1 MNEDETDPAYYDGI
15 WPYKQKEVIDFDDLG
30 EHRIFAISG
39 NTGAG
44 KTTIFDAI
52 CYVLYGEASG
62 EERSDTSMLRSQ
74 FADDNVYTS
83 VELTFQLKGKRYEI
97 KRQLGHKKQG
107 NKTITG
113 HAVELYEVID
123 EEKVPAVD
131 RFHVTDVNKK
141 VEDLIGLSKHQF
153 SQIVMLP
160 QGEFRKLLTSETE
173 NKEEI
178 LRRIFKTD
186 RYKLMRELLDQKR
199 KQWKDVLQEKQKER
213 ELYFRNVFKL
223 PIRDGAILETLVE
236 QEHVNTHQV
245 VEALEQETAVYKAEV
260 EQLQVEQDVQ
270 TKQLKDAETRFH
282 AAKSVNEKFIDLQQ
296 KNEKYNT
303 LQENRTV
310 IEMKETSFKRAE
322 QAKRLLPF
330 EQWHEEAMQNE
341 QKAESLL
348 KQIIAKKENIMNNFE
363 LAQEKYE
370 VVKNKESERE
380 NVKKLVQRLEEL
392 QPIIASLAEKQL
404 NLQNAEIQI
413 GKLKE
418 SMQNLD
424 RQLEEHT
431 NQKQLMTGEL
441 QQLEQALEQYVDKV
455 EELTNMREDAKV
467 LKQAYD
473 VWQEKQK
480 FEKEK
485 EAAYSKMQLAVNA
498 YENMERR
505 WLSEQAGILAL
516 HLHDGE
522 SCPVCGSTT
531 HPKKAT
537 EQSGAIDENELN
549 GLRDKKN
556 IAEKLHVQLEEKWN
570 FYHHQYE
577 QVIEEVKKRGYQSE
591 ELVETYSALV
601 QKGKQLA
608 TEVNTLK
615 ASEETR
621 KQIAVKIKSV
631 EEKVDALQKQKREVE
646 TEQHRIEM
654 DCMQLR
660 TSYEHD
666 KKNIPEN
673 LQTVQAW
680 KVQFDQA
687 MHELKLMED
696 EWKKVQ
702 EAYQHWQNE
711 NIRIQAEQEG
721 ATNQFESAKL
731 KKEETFTR
739 FMKELEQSGFTDQ
752 STYKE
757 AKLSDAE
764 MELIQK
770 EIQSY
775 YSFLEVL
782 AKQIEELHVELKD
795 KEYMDITALGEHIK
809 ELEINLDIIKEKRQR
824 AQNAV
829 TYISDLH
836 ENIRR
841 IDEQIHEEEKAFQ
854 ELVDLYEVMKGDNES
869 RISFERYILIE
880 YLEQIV
886 QIANERLRKLSN
898 GQFYLKR
905 SERVEKRNRQ
915 SGLGLDVY
923 DAYTG
928 QTRDVKT
935 LSGGEKF
942 NASLCLALGM
952 ADVIQ
957 AYEGGISIE
966 TMFIDEGFGSLD
978 EESLTKAVDTLIDL
992 QKSGRFIGVISHVQ
1006 ELKNAMP
1013 AVLEVTKQKD
1023 GCSQTRFVVK

>member
-1 MNEDETDPAYYDGI
+1 MRPIQLIMTAFG
-15 WPYKQKEVIDFDDLG
+15 PYKQKEVIDFDDLG

-223 PIRDGAILETLVE
+223 PIRDGALLETLVE

-270 TKQLKDAETRFH
+270 TKQLKDAEIRFH
-282 AAKSVNEKFIDLQQ
+282 VAKSVNEKFIDLQQ
-296 KNEKYNT
+296 KNEKYNI
-303 LQENRTV
+303 LQENRSV
-310 IEMKETSFKRAE
+310 IEMKEISFKRAE

-330 EQWHEEAMQNE
+330 EQWHEEAMENV

-363 LAQEKYE
+363 LAQEKYK
-370 VVKNKESERE
+370 VVKNKEPERE
-380 NVKKLVQRLEEL
+380 DAKKLVQRLEEL

-404 NLQNAEIQI
+404 NLQKAEIQV

-418 SMQNLD
+418 GMHNLE
-424 RQLEEHT
+424 RQLDAHT
-431 NQKQLMTGEL
+431 NQKQLMSDEL
-441 QQLEQALEQYVDKV
+441 QQLERALEQYVDKV

-480 FEKEK
+480 FEQEK
-485 EAAYSKMQLAVNA
+485 ETAFTKMQEAVRA

-505 WLSEQAGILAL
+505 WLDEQAGILAL

-522 SCPVCGSTT
+522 SCPVCGSTN

-537 EQSGAIDENELN
+537 EQSDAIDEKELN
-549 GLRDKKN
+549 DLRDKKN
-556 IAEKLHVQLEEKWN
+556 IAEKLHVQVEEKWN
-570 FYHHQYE
+570 FYRLQYE
-577 QVIEEVKKRGYQSE
+577 QVIEEVLKRGYNSE
-591 ELVETYSALV
+591 ELAETYSALV

-621 KQIAVKIKSV
+621 KQTAVKIKSI
-631 EEKVDALQKQKREVE
+631 EEKVDALQKQKRELE

-660 TSYEHD
+660 MSYEHD

-711 NIRIQAEQEG
+711 HIRIQAEQES
-721 ATNQFESAKL
+721 ASTQFESAKS
-731 KKEETFTR
+731 KKEKTFTR
-739 FMKELEQSGFTDQ
+739 FMKELEQSGFTDH

-764 MELIQK
+764 MEMIQK

-775 YSFLEVL
+775 YSSLEVL
-782 AKQIEELHVELKD
+782 AKQIEELQGELKD

-809 ELEINLDIIKEKRQR
+809 DLEINLDIIKEKRQR

-829 TYISDLH
+829 AYISDLH
-836 ENIRR
+836 ENIRL

-978 EESLTKAVDTLIDL
+978 EESLTKAVDALIDL

>member
-1 MNEDETDPAYYDGI
+1 MRPIQLIMTAFG
-15 WPYKQKEVIDFDDLG
+15 PYKQKEVIDFDDLG

-223 PIRDGAILETLVE
+223 PIRDGALLETLVE

-245 VEALEQETAVYKAEV
+245 VEALEQETAVYKVEV

-270 TKQLKDAETRFH
+270 TKQLKDAETLFH

-348 KQIIAKKENIMNNFE
+348 KQIIAKKENIMTNFE

-441 QQLEQALEQYVDKV
+441 QQLERALEQYVDKV

-702 EAYQHWQNE
+702 EAYQHLQNE

-775 YSFLEVL
+775 YSSLEVL

-978 EESLTKAVDTLIDL
+978 EESLTKAVDALIDL

>member
-1 MNEDETDPAYYDGI
+1 MRPIQLIMTAFG
-15 WPYKQKEVIDFDDLG
+15 PYKQKEVIDFDDLG

-123 EEKVPAVD
+123 EEKIPAVD

-223 PIRDGAILETLVE
+223 PIRDGALLETLVE

-303 LQENRTV
+303 LQENRSV
-310 IEMKETSFKRAE
+310 IEMKEISFKRAE

-330 EQWHEEAMQNE
+330 EQWHEEAMENE

-370 VVKNKESERE
+370 AIKNKEPERE
-380 NVKKLVQRLEEL
+380 NAKKLVQRLEEL
-392 QPIIASLAEKQL
+392 QLIIASLAEKQL
-404 NLQNAEIQI
+404 NLQNAEIQL

-431 NQKQLMTGEL
+431 NQKQLMSGEL
-441 QQLEQALEQYVDKV
+441 QQLERALERYVDKV

-480 FEKEK
+480 FEQEK
-485 EAAYSKMQLAVNA
+485 ETAFTKMQETVRA

-522 SCPVCGSTT
+522 SCPVCGSTN
-531 HPKKAT
+531 HPKKAS
-537 EQSGAIDENELN
+537 EQSDAINEKELN
-549 GLRDKKN
+549 DLRDKKN
-556 IAEKLHVQLEEKWN
+556 IAEKLHVQVEEKWN
-570 FYHHQYE
+570 FYHFQYE

-591 ELVETYSALV
+591 ELVETYGALV

-621 KQIAVKIKSV
+621 KQTAVKIKSI
-631 EEKVDALQKQKREVE
+631 EEKVDALQKQKHEVE

-721 ATNQFESAKL
+721 ASNQFESAKL

-739 FMKELEQSGFTDQ
+739 FMKELEQSGFTNQ
-752 STYKE
+752 ITYKE

-764 MELIQK
+764 MDMLQK

-775 YSFLEVL
+775 YSSLEVL
-782 AKQIEELHVELKD
+782 AKQIEELHAELKD

-978 EESLTKAVDTLIDL
+978 EESLTKAVDALIDL

>member
-1 MNEDETDPAYYDGI
+1 MRPIQLIMTAFG
-15 WPYKQKEVIDFDDLG
+15 PYKQKEVIDFNDLG
-30 EHRIFAISG
+30 DHRIFAISG

-74 FADDNVYTS
+74 FADDNMYTS

-123 EEKVPAVD
+123 EEKVPSVD

-223 PIRDGAILETLVE
+223 PIRDGSLLETLVE

-245 VEALEQETAVYKAEV
+245 VEALEQETAAYKAEV
-260 EQLQVEQDVQ
+260 KQLQLEQDVQ

-296 KNEKYNT
+296 KNEKHNT
-303 LQENRTV
+303 LQENRPV

-330 EQWHEEAMQNE
+330 EQWYEEAMQNE
-341 QKAESLL
+341 QKIESLL
-348 KQIIAKKENIMNNFE
+348 KQIIAKKENITSSFE
-363 LAQEKYE
+363 LAQVKYE
-370 VVKNKESERE
+370 AVKNKEPERE
-380 NVKKLVQRLEEL
+380 NAKKLVQRLEEL

-404 NLQNAEIQI
+404 NLQNAEVQVV
-413 GKLKE
+413 KLKE
-418 SMQNLD
+418 SMQNLEQ
-424 RQLEEHT
+424 QLEVHT
-431 NQKQLMTGEL
+431 NQKQLMSGEL
-441 QQLEQALEQYVDKV
+441 QRLERALEQYVAKV

-480 FEKEK
+480 FEQEK
-485 EAAYSKMQLAVNA
+485 EAAYNKMQLAVNA

-522 SCPVCGSTT
+522 SCPVCGSTN

-537 EQSGAIDENELN
+537 EQSDAIDEQELN
-549 GLRDKKN
+549 DLRDKKN
-556 IAEKLHVQLEEKWN
+556 SAEKLHIQLEEKWN
-570 FYHHQYE
+570 FYHLQYE
-577 QVIEEVKKRGYQSE
+577 QVIEEVKKRGYRSE
-591 ELVETYSALV
+591 ELAETYSALV

-615 ASEETR
+615 ESEETR
-621 KQIAVKIKSV
+621 KQTAVNIKNV
-631 EEKVDALQKQKREVE
+631 EEKVDVLQKQKREVE
-646 TEQHRIEM
+646 AEQHRTEIE
-654 DCMQLR
+654 CMQFR

-666 KKNIPEN
+666 KKNIPES

-711 NIRIQAEQEG
+711 NIRIQAEQKG
-721 ATNQFESAKL
+721 ASNQFESAKL

-752 STYKE
+752 TTYKE
-757 AKLSDAE
+757 AKLSDIE
-764 MELIQK
+764 METLQK

-775 YSFLEVL
+775 YSSLEVL
-782 AKQIEELHVELKD
+782 AKQIEELHAELKD

-809 ELEINLDIIKEKRQR
+809 DLEINLDIIKEKRQR

-829 TYISDLH
+829 AYIYDLH

-841 IDEQIHEEEKAFQ
+841 IDEQIHEEEKAFR

-978 EESLTKAVDTLIDL
+978 EESLTKAVDALIDL

>member
-1 MNEDETDPAYYDGI
+1 MRPIQLVMTAFG
-15 WPYKQKEVIDFDDLG
+15 PYKQKEVIDFNDLG

-223 PIRDGAILETLVE
+223 PIRDGALLETLVE
-236 QEHVNTHQV
+236 QDHVNTHQV
-245 VEALEQETAVYKAEV
+245 VEALEQETAAYKAEV

-330 EQWHEEAMQNE
+330 EQWYEEAMQNE
-341 QKAESLL
+341 QKVESLL
-348 KQIIAKKENIMNNFE
+348 KQIIAKKENITKSFE
-363 LAQEKYE
+363 LTQEKYE
-370 VVKNKESERE
+370 EVKNKEPERE
-380 NVKKLVQRLEEL
+380 NAKKLVQRLEEL
-392 QPIIASLAEKQL
+392 QLIIASLAEKQL
-404 NLQNAEIQI
+404 NLQKAEIQI
-413 GKLKE
+413 EKLKE

-431 NQKQLMTGEL
+431 NQKQLMSGEL
-441 QQLEQALEQYVDKV
+441 QQLERALEQYVDKV

-485 EAAYSKMQLAVNA
+485 ETAFTKMQEAVHA

-522 SCPVCGSTT
+522 SCPVCGSTN

-537 EQSGAIDENELN
+537 EQSDAIDEKELN
-549 GLRDKKN
+549 DLRDKKN
-556 IAEKLHVQLEEKWN
+556 IAEKLHVQVEEKWN

-687 MHELKLMED
+687 MHELRLMED

-721 ATNQFESAKL
+721 ASTQFESAKS

-764 MELIQK
+764 MEMIQK

-775 YSFLEVL
+775 YSSLEVL
-782 AKQIEELHVELKD
+782 AKQIEELQGELKD

-809 ELEINLDIIKEKRQR
+809 DLEINLDIIKEKRQR
-824 AQNAV
+824 AQSAV
-829 TYISDLH
+829 AYISDLH

-978 EESLTKAVDTLIDL
+978 EESLTKAVDALIDL

>member
-1 MNEDETDPAYYDGI
+1 MRPIQLIMTAFG
-15 WPYKQKEVIDFDDLG
+15 PYKQKEVIDFNDLG
-30 EHRIFAISG
+30 DHRIFAISG

-74 FADDNVYTS
+74 FADDNMYTS

-123 EEKVPAVD
+123 EENVPAVD

-223 PIRDGAILETLVE
+223 PIRDGALLETLVE

-245 VEALEQETAVYKAEV
+245 LEALEQETAAYKVEV

-282 AAKSVNEKFIDLQQ
+282 AAKSINEKFIDLQQ

-310 IEMKETSFKRAE
+310 IEMKEKSFKRAE
-322 QAKRLLPF
+322 EAKRLLPF
-330 EQWHEEAMQNE
+330 EQWYEEAMQNE

-348 KQIIAKKENIMNNFE
+348 KQIIAKKENVTKSFE

-370 VVKNKESERE
+370 VVKNKEPERE
-380 NVKKLVQRLEEL
+380 NAKKLVQRLEEL

-404 NLQNAEIQI
+404 NLQNAEIQV

-418 SMQNLD
+418 GMHNLE
-424 RQLEEHT
+424 RQLDEHT
-431 NQKQLMTGEL
+431 NQKQLMSGEL
-441 QQLEQALEQYVDKV
+441 QQLERVLEQYVDKV

-480 FEKEK
+480 FEQEK
-485 EAAYSKMQLAVNA
+485 EAVYNKMQLAVNA

-522 SCPVCGSTT
+522 SCPVCGSTN

-537 EQSGAIDENELN
+537 EQSDAIDEKELN
-549 GLRDKKN
+549 DLRDKKN
-556 IAEKLHVQLEEKWN
+556 VAEKLHVQLEEKWN
-570 FYHHQYE
+570 FYHLQYE
-577 QVIEEVKKRGYQSE
+577 QVIEEVKKRGYRSE
-591 ELVETYSALV
+591 ELAETYSALV
-601 QKGKQLA
+601 QKGKQLV

-621 KQIAVKIKSV
+621 KQTAVNIKNL
-631 EEKVDALQKQKREVE
+631 EEKIDALQKQKREVE

-654 DCMQLR
+654 ECMQLR

-687 MHELKLMED
+687 MHDLKLMED

-711 NIRIQAEQEG
+711 NIRIQAEQES
-721 ATNQFESAKL
+721 ASNQFESAKL

-757 AKLSDAE
+757 AKLSDIA
-764 MELIQK
+764 METLQK

-775 YSFLEVL
+775 YSSLEVL
-782 AKQIEELHVELKD
+782 AKQIEELRAELKD

-809 ELEINLDIIKEKRQR
+809 DLEINLDIIKEKRQR
-824 AQNAV
+824 AQNGV

-957 AYEGGISIE
+957 SYEGGISIE

-978 EESLTKAVDTLIDL
+978 EESLTKAVDALIDL

>member
-1 MNEDETDPAYYDGI
+1 MRPIQLIMTAFG
-15 WPYKQKEVIDFDDLG
+15 PYKQKEVIDFDDLG

-123 EEKVPAVD
+123 EEKIPAVD

-223 PIRDGAILETLVE
+223 PIRDGALLETLVE
-236 QEHVNTHQV
+236 QDHVNTHQV
-245 VEALEQETAVYKAEV
+245 VEALEQETAAYKAEV
-260 EQLQVEQDVQ
+260 EQLQVEQDIQ

-282 AAKSVNEKFIDLQQ
+282 VAKSVNEKFIDLQQ

-330 EQWHEEAMQNE
+330 EQWYEEAMQNE
-341 QKAESLL
+341 QRVESLL
-348 KQIIAKKENIMNNFE
+348 KQIIAKKENITNNFK

-370 VVKNKESERE
+370 AVKNKEPERE
-380 NVKKLVQRLEEL
+380 NAKKLVQRLEEL

-404 NLQNAEIQI
+404 NLQNAEVQV
-413 GKLKE
+413 GKLKV
-418 SMQNLD
+418 SMQNLEQ
-424 RQLEEHT
+424 QLEVHT
-431 NQKQLMTGEL
+431 NHKQLMSDEL
-441 QQLEQALEQYVDKV
+441 QQLERALEQYVAKV

-485 EAAYSKMQLAVNA
+485 EAAYNNMQSAVNA

-522 SCPVCGSTT
+522 SCPVCGSTN

-537 EQSGAIDENELN
+537 EQSDAIDEKELN
-549 GLRDKKN
+549 DLRDKKN
-556 IAEKLHVQLEEKWN
+556 IAEKLFVQLEEKWN
-570 FYHHQYE
+570 FYHLQYE
-577 QVIEEVKKRGYQSE
+577 QVIEEVKKRGYRSE
-591 ELVETYSALV
+591 ELAETYSALV

-621 KQIAVKIKSV
+621 KQTAAKIKSI
-631 EEKVDALQKQKREVE
+631 EEKVDALQKQKHEVE

-721 ATNQFESAKL
+721 ASNQFESAKS

-752 STYKE
+752 ITYKE

-764 MELIQK
+764 MDMLQK

-775 YSFLEVL
+775 YSSLEVL
-782 AKQIEELHVELKD
+782 AKQIEELHAELKD

-824 AQNAV
+824 SQNAV

-978 EESLTKAVDTLIDL
+978 EESLTKAVDALIDL

>member
-1 MNEDETDPAYYDGI
+1 MRPIQLIMTAFG
-15 WPYKQKEVIDFDDLG
+15 PYKQKEVIDFNDLG
-30 EHRIFAISG
+30 DHRIFAISG

-74 FADDNVYTS
+74 FADDDMYTS

-113 HAVELYEVID
+113 HAVELYEVIG

-223 PIRDGAILETLVE
+223 PIRDGSLLETLVE

-245 VEALEQETAVYKAEV
+245 VEALEQETDVYKAEV
-260 EQLQVEQDVQ
+260 EQLQVEQEVQ

-282 AAKSVNEKFIDLQQ
+282 AAKSVNEKFIDLEQ

-330 EQWHEEAMQNE
+330 EQWYEEAIQNE
-341 QKAESLL
+341 QKAETLL
-348 KQIIAKKENIMNNFE
+348 KQIIAKKENITNSFE
-363 LAQEKYE
+363 LAQKKYE
-370 VVKNKESERE
+370 AIKNKEPERE
-380 NVKKLVQRLEEL
+380 DAKKLVQRLEEL

-404 NLQNAEIQI
+404 HLQNAEIQI

-418 SMQNLD
+418 GMHNLE
-424 RQLEEHT
+424 RQLDEHT
-431 NQKQLMTGEL
+431 NQKQLMSGEL
-441 QQLEQALEQYVDKV
+441 QQLERALEQYVDKV

-480 FEKEK
+480 FEQEK
-485 EAAYSKMQLAVNA
+485 EAAYNKRQVAVNA

-516 HLHDGE
+516 HLHNGE
-522 SCPVCGSTT
+522 SCPVCGSTN

-537 EQSGAIDENELN
+537 EQSDAIDEKELN
-549 GLRDKKN
+549 DLRDKKN
-556 IAEKLHVQLEEKWN
+556 TAEKLHVQLEEKWN
-570 FYHHQYE
+570 FYHLQYE
-577 QVIEEVKKRGYQSE
+577 QVIEEIKKRGYRSE
-591 ELVETYSALV
+591 ELAETYSALV
-601 QKGKQLA
+601 QKGKQLV

-621 KQIAVKIKSV
+621 KQTAVNIKSV
-631 EEKVDALQKQKREVE
+631 EEKVDVLQKQKREVE

-654 DCMQLR
+654 ECMQLR

-687 MHELKLMED
+687 MHELRLMED

-711 NIRIQAEQEG
+711 NIRIQAEQES
-721 ATNQFESAKL
+721 ASNQFESAKL

-757 AKLSDAE
+757 AKLNDIE
-764 MELIQK
+764 MELLQK

-775 YSFLEVL
+775 YSSLEVL
-782 AKQIEELHVELKD
+782 AKQIEELHAELKD
-795 KEYMDITALGEHIK
+795 KEYMDITALGEHIT
-809 ELEINLDIIKEKRQR
+809 ELQINLDIIKEKRQR

-957 AYEGGISIE
+957 SYEGGISIE

-978 EESLTKAVDTLIDL
+978 EESLTKAVDALIDL

>member
-1 MNEDETDPAYYDGI
+1 MRPIQLIMTAFG
-15 WPYKQKEVIDFDDLG
+15 PYKQKEVIDFNDLG
-30 EHRIFAISG
+30 DHRIFAISG

-74 FADDNVYTS
+74 FADDNMYTS
-83 VELTFQLKGKRYEI
+83 VELTFQLKGKRFEI

-113 HAVELYEVID
+113 HAVELYEVIG

-223 PIRDGAILETLVE
+223 PIRDGSLLETLVE

-245 VEALEQETAVYKAEV
+245 VEALEQETDVYKAEV
-260 EQLQVEQDVQ
+260 EQLQVEQEVQ

-322 QAKRLLPF
+322 EAKRLLPF
-330 EQWHEEAMQNE
+330 EQWYEEAIQNE
-341 QKAESLL
+341 QKAENLL
-348 KQIIAKKENIMNNFE
+348 KQIIAKKENITNSFE

-370 VVKNKESERE
+370 AIKKKEPERE
-380 NVKKLVQRLEEL
+380 DAKKLVQRLEEL

-404 NLQNAEIQI
+404 NLQNAEIQV

-418 SMQNLD
+418 GMHNLE
-424 RQLEEHT
+424 RQLDEHT
-431 NQKQLMTGEL
+431 NQKQLMSGEL
-441 QQLEQALEQYVDKV
+441 QQLERALEQYVDKV

-480 FEKEK
+480 FEQEK
-485 EAAYSKMQLAVNA
+485 EAAYNKMQMAVNA

-522 SCPVCGSTT
+522 SCPVCGSTD

-537 EQSGAIDENELN
+537 EQSNAIDEKELN
-549 GLRDKKN
+549 DLRDKKN
-556 IAEKLHVQLEEKWN
+556 VAEKLHVQLEEKWN
-570 FYHHQYE
+570 FYHLQYE
-577 QVIEEVKKRGYQSE
+577 QVIEEVKKRGYGSE
-591 ELVETYSALV
+591 ELAETYSALV
-601 QKGKQLA
+601 QKGKQLV

-621 KQIAVKIKSV
+621 KQTAVNIKSV
-631 EEKVDALQKQKREVE
+631 EEKVDALQKQQREVE

-654 DCMQLR
+654 ECMQLR

-673 LQTVQAW
+673 LQTVRAW

-687 MHELKLMED
+687 MHQLKLMED

-711 NIRIQAEQEG
+711 NIRIQAEQES
-721 ATNQFESAKL
+721 ASNQFESTKL
-731 KKEETFTR
+731 KKEETFVR

-757 AKLSDAE
+757 AKLNDAE
-764 MELIQK
+764 MDMLQK

-775 YSFLEVL
+775 YSSLEVL
-782 AKQIEELHVELKD
+782 AKQIEELRAELKD

-809 ELEINLDIIKEKRQR
+809 DLEINLDIIKEKRQR

-978 EESLTKAVDTLIDL
+978 EESLTKAVDALIDL

>member
-1 MNEDETDPAYYDGI
+1 MRPIQLIMTAFG
-15 WPYKQKEVIDFDDLG
+15 PYKQKEVIDFNDLG
-30 EHRIFAISG
+30 DHRIFAISG

-74 FADDNVYTS
+74 FADDNMYTS

-123 EEKVPAVD
+123 EENVPAVD

-223 PIRDGAILETLVE
+223 PIRDGALLETLVE

-245 VEALEQETAVYKAEV
+245 VEALEQETDVYKAEV

-282 AAKSVNEKFIDLQQ
+282 AAKSINEKFIDLQQ

-310 IEMKETSFKRAE
+310 IEMKEKSFKRAE
-322 QAKRLLPF
+322 EAKRLLPF
-330 EQWHEEAMQNE
+330 EQWYEEAMQNE

-348 KQIIAKKENIMNNFE
+348 KQIIAKKENVTKSFE

-370 VVKNKESERE
+370 AVKNKEPERE
-380 NVKKLVQRLEEL
+380 NAKKLVQRLEEL

-424 RQLEEHT
+424 RQLDEHT
-431 NQKQLMTGEL
+431 NQKQLMSDEL
-441 QQLEQALEQYVDKV
+441 QQLERALEQYVAKV

-485 EAAYSKMQLAVNA
+485 EAAYNKMRLAVNA

-522 SCPVCGSTT
+522 SCPVCGSTN

-537 EQSGAIDENELN
+537 EQSNAIDEKELN
-549 GLRDKKN
+549 DLRDKKN
-556 IAEKLHVQLEEKWN
+556 LAEKLHVQLEEKWN
-570 FYHHQYE
+570 FYHLQYE
-577 QVIEEVKKRGYQSE
+577 QIIVEVKKRGYRSE
-591 ELVETYSALV
+591 KLDETYSALV
-601 QKGKQLA
+601 HKGKQLA

-621 KQIAVKIKSV
+621 KQTAVNIKSV

-646 TEQHRIEM
+646 TEQHRTEM
-654 DCMQLR
+654 ECMQLR
-660 TSYEHD
+660 TSYDHD

-711 NIRIQAEQEG
+711 NIRIQAEQES
-721 ATNQFESAKL
+721 ASNQFESAKL
-731 KKEETFTR
+731 KKEETFAR
-739 FMKELEQSGFTDQ
+739 FMKELEQSGFTNQ
-752 STYKE
+752 ITYKE

-764 MELIQK
+764 MDMLQK

-775 YSFLEVL
+775 YSSLEVL
-782 AKQIEELHVELKD
+782 AKQIEELRAELKD

-809 ELEINLDIIKEKRQR
+809 DLEINLDIIKEKRQR

-978 EESLTKAVDTLIDL
+978 EESLTKAVDALIDL

>member
-1 MNEDETDPAYYDGI
+1 MRPIQLIMTAFG
-15 WPYKQKEVIDFDDLG
+15 PYKQKEVIDFNDLG

-123 EEKVPAVD
+123 EEQVPAVD

-223 PIRDGAILETLVE
+223 PIRDGALLETLVE

-245 VEALEQETAVYKAEV
+245 VEALEQETASYKAEV

-270 TKQLKDAETRFH
+270 TKKLKDAETRFH

-348 KQIIAKKENIMNNFE
+348 KQIIAKRENITKSFE

-370 VVKNKESERE
+370 VVKNKEPERE
-380 NVKKLVQRLEEL
+380 DAKKLVQRLEEL

-404 NLQNAEIQI
+404 HLQNAEIRL

-424 RQLEEHT
+424 RQLEQHT
-431 NQKQLMTGEL
+431 NQKQLMSSEL
-441 QQLEQALEQYVDKV
+441 QQLERALEQYVAKV

-480 FEKEK
+480 FEQEK
-485 EAAYSKMQLAVNA
+485 ETAFTKMQEAVRA

-522 SCPVCGSTT
+522 SCPVCGSTE

-537 EQSGAIDENELN
+537 EQSDVIDEKELN

-556 IAEKLHVQLEEKWN
+556 VAEKLHVQLEEKWN
-570 FYHHQYE
+570 FYHLQYE
-577 QVIEEVKKRGYQSE
+577 QVIEEVKQRGYRSE
-591 ELVETYSALV
+591 ELAETYSALV
-601 QKGKQLA
+601 QKGKQLV

-621 KQIAVKIKSV
+621 KQTAVNIKSI

-646 TEQHRIEM
+646 TEQHRTEM
-654 DCMQLR
+654 ECLQLR

-666 KKNIPEN
+666 KKNIPDS
-673 LQTVQAW
+673 LQTIQAW

-687 MHELKLMED
+687 MQQLMLLED

-721 ATNQFESAKL
+721 ASNQFESAKL

-752 STYKE
+752 ITYKE
-757 AKLSDAE
+757 AKVNDAE
-764 MELIQK
+764 MEMLQK

-775 YSFLEVL
+775 YSSLEVL
-782 AKQIEELHVELKD
+782 AKQIEELHAELKD

-809 ELEINLDIIKEKRQR
+809 DLEINLDIIKEKRQR

-978 EESLTKAVDTLIDL
+978 EESLTKAVDALIDL

>member
-1 MNEDETDPAYYDGI
+1 MRPLQLIMTAFG
-15 WPYKQKEVIDFDDLG
+15 PYKQREVIDFSDLG
-30 EHRIFAISG
+30 DHRIFAISG

-83 VELTFQLKGKRYEI
+83 VELTFQLKGKQYEI

-113 HAVELYEVID
+113 HAVELFEVID
-123 EEKVPAVD
+123 DEKAPCVD

-141 VEDLIGLSKHQF
+141 VEELIGLSKHQF

-199 KQWKDVLQEKQKER
+199 KQWKDILQEKQKER

-223 PIRDGAILETLVE
+223 PVRDGSVLETLVQ

-245 VEALEQETAVYKAEV
+245 VEALEQETSCYEAEV
-260 EQLQVEQDVQ
+260 EQLQMQQVAQ
-270 TKQLKDAETRFH
+270 TQQLKVVEDRFH
-282 AAKSVNEKFIDLQQ
+282 AAKSVNEKLKDLQMKQ
-296 KNEKYNT
+296 EQQTN
-303 LQENRTV
+303 LQENRAQ
-310 IEMKETSFKRAE
+310 IEIEEQRFKRAE

-330 EQWHEEAMQNE
+330 EQWYEEAMQTE
-341 QKAESLL
+341 QNTERLL
-348 KQIIAKKENIMNNFE
+348 KQISVKKEQTVKAFE
-363 LAQEKYE
+363 LAHAKYE
-370 VVKNKESERE
+370 ELKGKESARE
-380 NVKKLVQRLEEL
+380 EGKKNVQRLEEL
-392 QPIIASLAEKQL
+392 QPIIASLAEKKSK
-404 NLQNAEIQI
+404 LQKAELQSE
-413 GKLKE
+413 KLKAGLYKFE
-418 SMQNLD
+418 K
-424 RQLEEHT
+424 QLEEQ
-431 NQKQLMTGEL
+431 NSQKQQIAGEL
-441 QQLEQALEQYVDKV
+441 QQLEVALEQYVEKV

-480 FEKEK
+480 YEQEKDT
-485 EAAYSKMQLAVNA
+485 AYQRLELAVKA
-498 YENMERR
+498 YEDMESR
-505 WLSEQAGILAL
+505 WLNEQAGVLAL
-516 HLHDGE
+516 HLYEGE
-522 SCPVCGSTT
+522 SCPVCGSTA

-537 EQSGAIDENELN
+537 EQGDSIDEKQLNELREN
-549 GLRDKKN
+549 RN
-556 IAEKLHVQLEEKWN
+556 AAEKLHIQLEEKWN
-570 FYHHQYE
+570 FYRLQYE
-577 QVIEEVKKRGYQSE
+577 QVIEEVAKRGYRSE
-591 ELVETYSALV
+591 ELVETYRALV
-601 QKGKQLA
+601 QQGKQLA
-608 TEVNTLK
+608 ADVNSLK
-615 ASEETR
+615 ESEEKR
-621 KQIAVKIKSV
+621 KQLAQSLKKF
-631 EEKVDALQKQKREVE
+631 EEKLEELQKQKREVE
-646 TEQHRIEM
+646 VMQHGTEME
-654 DCMQLR
+654 CMQLR
-660 TSYEHD
+660 TFYEHD
-666 KKNIPEN
+666 QQKIPED
-673 LQTVQAW
+673 LQTLEAW
-680 KVQFDQA
+680 KQQFDQA
-687 MHELKLMED
+687 ASTLRFMEE

-711 NIRIQAEQEG
+711 NIRVQAEHDGVVKQV
-721 ATNQFESAKL
+721 NSAKE
-731 KKEETFTR
+731 KREETFVR
-739 FMKELEQSGFTDQ
+739 FTKELEKGEFIDQ
-752 STYKE
+752 QGYKA
-757 AKLSDAE
+757 AKLTDVE
-764 MELIQK
+764 MKHLQDRIQK
-770 EIQSY
+770 Y
-775 YSFLEVL
+775 YSSLEVL
-782 AKQIEELHVELKD
+782 AKQIEELANELEG
-795 KEYMDITALGEHIK
+795 KEWVDITVLEEQMK
-809 ELEINLDIIKEKRQR
+809 ELEIQLDITKEKRQR
-824 AQNAV
+824 TQSAV
-829 TYISDLH
+829 AYISDLY
-836 ENIRR
+836 ENIKR

-957 AYEGGISIE
+957 SYEGGISIE

-978 EESLTKAVDTLIDL
+978 EESLTKAVDALIDL

>member
-1 MNEDETDPAYYDGI
+1 MRPIQLIMTAFG
-15 WPYKQKEVIDFDDLG
+15 PYKQKEVINFNDLG
-30 EHRIFAISG
+30 DHRIFAISG

-74 FADDNVYTS
+74 FADDNMYTS
-83 VELTFQLKGKRYEI
+83 VELTFQLKGKRFEI

-113 HAVELYEVID
+113 HAVELYEVIGG
-123 EEKVPAVD
+123 EKVPAVD

-223 PIRDGAILETLVE
+223 PIRDGSLLETLVE

-245 VEALEQETAVYKAEV
+245 VEALEQETDVYKAEV
-260 EQLQVEQDVQ
+260 EQLQVEQEVQ

-322 QAKRLLPF
+322 EAKRLLPF
-330 EQWHEEAMQNE
+330 EQWYEEAIQNE
-341 QKAESLL
+341 QKAENLL
-348 KQIIAKKENIMNNFE
+348 KQIIAKKENITNSFE

-370 VVKNKESERE
+370 AIKNKEPERE
-380 NVKKLVQRLEEL
+380 DAKKLVQRLEEL

-404 NLQNAEIQI
+404 NLQNAEIQV

-418 SMQNLD
+418 GMHNLE
-424 RQLEEHT
+424 RQLDEHT
-431 NQKQLMTGEL
+431 NQKQLMSDEL
-441 QQLEQALEQYVDKV
+441 QQLERALEQYVDKV

-480 FEKEK
+480 FEQEK
-485 EAAYSKMQLAVNA
+485 EAAYNKMQMAVNA
-498 YENMERR
+498 HENMERR

-522 SCPVCGSTT
+522 SCPVCGSTD

-537 EQSGAIDENELN
+537 EQSNAIDEKELN
-549 GLRDKKN
+549 DLRDKKN
-556 IAEKLHVQLEEKWN
+556 VAEKLHVQLEEKWN
-570 FYHHQYE
+570 FYHLQYK
-577 QVIEEVKKRGYQSE
+577 QVIEEVKERGYGTE
-591 ELVETYSALV
+591 ELAETYSALV
-601 QKGKQLA
+601 QKGKQLV

-621 KQIAVKIKSV
+621 KQTAVNIKSV
-631 EEKVDALQKQKREVE
+631 EEKVDALQKQQREVE

-654 DCMQLR
+654 ECMQLR

-687 MHELKLMED
+687 MHQLKLMED

-711 NIRIQAEQEG
+711 NIRIQAEQES
-721 ATNQFESAKL
+721 ASNQFESTKL
-731 KKEETFTR
+731 KKEETFVR

-757 AKLSDAE
+757 AKLNDAE
-764 MELIQK
+764 MEMLQK

-775 YSFLEVL
+775 YSSLEVL
-782 AKQIEELHVELKD
+782 AKQIEELHAELKD
-795 KEYMDITALGEHIK
+795 KEYMDITALGEHIT
-809 ELEINLDIIKEKRQR
+809 ELQINLDIIKEKRQR

-829 TYISDLH
+829 TYIFDLH

-978 EESLTKAVDTLIDL
+978 EESLTKAVDALIDL

>member
-1 MNEDETDPAYYDGI
+1 MRPIQLIMTAFG
-15 WPYKQKEVIDFDDLG
+15 PYKQKEVIDFDDLG

-213 ELYFRNVFKL
+213 ELHFRNVFKL
-223 PIRDGAILETLVE
+223 PIRDGALLETLVE

-310 IEMKETSFKRAE
+310 IEMKEASFKRAE

-341 QKAESLL
+341 QRAESLL
-348 KQIIAKKENIMNNFE
+348 KQIIAKKENITKSFE

-370 VVKNKESERE
+370 EVKNKEPERE
-380 NVKKLVQRLEEL
+380 NAKKLVQRLEEL

-404 NLQNAEIQI
+404 NLQNAEVQV
-413 GKLKE
+413 GKLKA
-418 SMQNLD
+418 SMQNLEQ
-424 RQLEEHT
+424 QLEVHT
-431 NQKQLMTGEL
+431 NHKQLMSGEL
-441 QQLEQALEQYVDKV
+441 QQLERALEQYVAKV

-485 EAAYSKMQLAVNA
+485 EAAYNNMQLAVNA

-522 SCPVCGSTT
+522 SCPVCGSTN

-537 EQSGAIDENELN
+537 EQSDAIDEKELN
-549 GLRDKKN
+549 DLRDKKN
-556 IAEKLHVQLEEKWN
+556 IAEKLHVQVEEKWN
-570 FYHHQYE
+570 FYHLQYE
-577 QVIEEVKKRGYQSE
+577 QVIEEVKKRGYRSE
-591 ELVETYSALV
+591 ELAETYSALV

-608 TEVNTLK
+608 TEVNILK

-621 KQIAVKIKSV
+621 KQTAVNLKNV
-631 EEKVDALQKQKREVE
+631 EEKVDTIQKQKREIE
-646 TEQHRIEM
+646 IEQHRTEM
-654 DCMQLR
+654 ECMQLR

-666 KKNIPEN
+666 KKNIPES

-680 KVQFDQA
+680 KIQFDQA
-687 MHELKLMED
+687 VHELKLMED

-721 ATNQFESAKL
+721 ASNQYESAKL
-731 KKEETFTR
+731 KKEETFAR
-739 FMKELEQSGFTDQ
+739 FMKELEQSGFIDQ

-764 MELIQK
+764 MDMLQK

-775 YSFLEVL
+775 YSSLEVL
-782 AKQIEELHVELKD
+782 AKQIEELRAELKD

-809 ELEINLDIIKEKRQR
+809 DLEINLDIIKEKRQR

-978 EESLTKAVDTLIDL
+978 EESLTKAVDALIDL

>member
-1 MNEDETDPAYYDGI
+1 MRPIQLIMTAFG
-15 WPYKQKEVIDFDDLG
+15 PYKQKEVIDFDDLG

-223 PIRDGAILETLVE
+223 PIRDGALLETLVE

-245 VEALEQETAVYKAEV
+245 VEALEQETTAYKAEV
-260 EQLQVEQDVQ
+260 EHLQVEQDTQ
-270 TKQLKDAETRFH
+270 TKQLKHAETRFH

-303 LQENRTV
+303 LQENRPV

-330 EQWHEEAMQNE
+330 EQWYEEALQNE
-341 QKAESLL
+341 QKVESLL
-348 KQIIAKKENIMNNFE
+348 KQIIAKKENITNSFE

-370 VVKNKESERE
+370 EVKNKEPERE
-380 NVKKLVQRLEEL
+380 NAKKLVQRLEEL
-392 QPIIASLAEKQL
+392 QSIIASLAEKQL
-404 NLQNAEIQI
+404 NLQNAEVQVV
-413 GKLKE
+413 KLKE
-418 SMQNLD
+418 SMQNLEQ
-424 RQLEEHT
+424 QLEVHT
-431 NQKQLMTGEL
+431 NQKQLMSGEL
-441 QQLEQALEQYVDKV
+441 QQLERALEQYVAKV
-455 EELTNMREDAKV
+455 EELTNMREDAKI

-485 EAAYSKMQLAVNA
+485 EAAYSKMQLVVNA

-522 SCPVCGSTT
+522 SCPVCGSTN

-537 EQSGAIDENELN
+537 EQSDAIDEKELN
-549 GLRDKKN
+549 DLRDKKN
-556 IAEKLHVQLEEKWN
+556 SAEKLHVQLEEKWN
-570 FYHHQYE
+570 FYHLQYE
-577 QVIEEVKKRGYQSE
+577 QVIEEVKKRGYRSE
-591 ELVETYSALV
+591 ELAETYSALV

-621 KQIAVKIKSV
+621 KQTTVNIKNV
-631 EEKVDALQKQKREVE
+631 EEKVDILQKQKHEVE
-646 TEQHRIEM
+646 TEQHRTEM
-654 DCMQLR
+654 ECMQLR

-666 KKNIPEN
+666 KKNIPES

-680 KVQFDQA
+680 KIQFDQA
-687 MHELKLMED
+687 MHDLKLMED

-711 NIRIQAEQEG
+711 NIRIQAEQES
-721 ATNQFESAKL
+721 ASNQFESAKL
-731 KKEETFTR
+731 KKEETFVR

-752 STYKE
+752 TTYKE
-757 AKLSDAE
+757 AKLSDIE
-764 MELIQK
+764 MDTLQK

-775 YSFLEVL
+775 YSSLEVL
-782 AKQIEELHVELKD
+782 AKQIEELHAELKD

-809 ELEINLDIIKEKRQR
+809 DLEINLDIIKEKRQR

-978 EESLTKAVDTLIDL
+978 EESLTKAVDALIDL

>member
-1 MNEDETDPAYYDGI
+1 MRPIQLIMTAFG
-15 WPYKQKEVIDFDDLG
+15 PYKQKEVIDFDDLG

-213 ELYFRNVFKL
+213 ELHFRNVFKL
-223 PIRDGAILETLVE
+223 PIRDGALLETLVE

-310 IEMKETSFKRAE
+310 IEMKEASFKRAE

-330 EQWHEEAMQNE
+330 EQWYEEAMQNE

-348 KQIIAKKENIMNNFE
+348 KQIIAKKENILSNFE
-363 LAQEKYE
+363 LVQGKYE
-370 VVKNKESERE
+370 AVKNKEPERE
-380 NVKKLVQRLEEL
+380 DAKKLVQRLEEL
-392 QPIIASLAEKQL
+392 QSIIASLAEKQL

-418 SMQNLD
+418 SMQNFD

-431 NQKQLMTGEL
+431 NQKQLMSSEL
-441 QQLEQALEQYVDKV
+441 QQLERALEQYVAKV

-485 EAAYSKMQLAVNA
+485 ETAFTKMQEAVRA

-522 SCPVCGSTT
+522 SCPVCGSTN

-537 EQSGAIDENELN
+537 EQSDAIDEKELN
-549 GLRDKKN
+549 DLRDKKN
-556 IAEKLHVQLEEKWN
+556 LAEKLHVQLDEKWN
-570 FYHHQYE
+570 FYHLQYE
-577 QVIEEVKKRGYQSE
+577 QIIVEVKKRGYRSE
-591 ELVETYSALV
+591 KLDETYSALV
-601 QKGKQLA
+601 HKGKQLA

-621 KQIAVKIKSV
+621 KQTAVKIKSV

-687 MHELKLMED
+687 MHELRLMED

-721 ATNQFESAKL
+721 AINQFESAKL

-739 FMKELEQSGFTDQ
+739 FMKELEQSGFTNQ

-775 YSFLEVL
+775 YSSLEVL
-782 AKQIEELHVELKD
+782 AKQIEELHAEVKD
-795 KEYMDITALGEHIK
+795 KEYMDITVLGEHIQ

-836 ENIRR
+836 ENIKR

-978 EESLTKAVDTLIDL
+978 EESLTKAVDALIDL

-1023 GCSQTRFVVK
+1023 GCSETRFVVK

>member
-1 MNEDETDPAYYDGI
+1 MRPIQLIMTAFG
-15 WPYKQKEVIDFDDLG
+15 PYKQKEVIDFNDLG
-30 EHRIFAISG
+30 DHRIFAISG

-74 FADDNVYTS
+74 FADDNMYTS

-123 EEKVPAVD
+123 EENVPAVD

-223 PIRDGAILETLVE
+223 PIRDGSLLEALVE

-245 VEALEQETAVYKAEV
+245 VEALEQETDVYKAQV

-310 IEMKETSFKRAE
+310 IEMKEKSFKRAE

-330 EQWHEEAMQNE
+330 EQWYEEAMQNE
-341 QKAESLL
+341 QKAESVL
-348 KQIIAKKENIMNNFE
+348 KQIIAKKENVTKSFE

-370 VVKNKESERE
+370 AVKNKEPERE
-380 NVKKLVQRLEEL
+380 DAKKLVQRLEEL

-404 NLQNAEIQI
+404 NLKNADIQV

-418 SMQNLD
+418 SMQKLD

-431 NQKQLMTGEL
+431 NQKQLMSGEL
-441 QQLEQALEQYVDKV
+441 QQLERALEQYVAKV

-480 FEKEK
+480 FENEK
-485 EAAYSKMQLAVNA
+485 EAAYNKMQMAVNA

-522 SCPVCGSTT
+522 SCPVCGSTN

-537 EQSGAIDENELN
+537 EQSDAIDEKELN
-549 GLRDKKN
+549 DLRDKKN

-570 FYHHQYE
+570 FYHLQYE
-577 QVIEEVKKRGYQSE
+577 QVIEEVKKRGYRSE
-591 ELVETYSALV
+591 ELVETYSTLV

-621 KQIAVKIKSV
+621 KQTAVNIKSV

-646 TEQHRIEM
+646 TEQHRTEM
-654 DCMQLR
+654 ECMQLR

-687 MHELKLMED
+687 MHELRLMED

-711 NIRIQAEQEG
+711 NIRIQAEQES
-721 ATNQFESAKL
+721 ASNQFESAKL
-731 KKEETFTR
+731 KKEETFAR

-752 STYKE
+752 ITYKE
-757 AKLSDAE
+757 AKLSDIE
-764 MELIQK
+764 MELLQK

-775 YSFLEVL
+775 YSSLEVL
-782 AKQIEELHVELKD
+782 AKQIEELHAELKD
-795 KEYMDITALGEHIK
+795 KEYMDITALGEHIT
-809 ELEINLDIIKEKRQR
+809 ELQINLDIIKEKRQR
-824 AQNAV
+824 AQTAV

-957 AYEGGISIE
+957 SYEGGISIE

-978 EESLTKAVDTLIDL
+978 EESLTKAVDALIDL

>member
-1 MNEDETDPAYYDGI
+1 MRPIQLIMTAFG
-15 WPYKQKEVIDFDDLG
+15 PYKQKEVIDFDDLG

-441 QQLEQALEQYVDKV
+441 QQLERALEQYVDKV

-608 TEVNTLK
+608 NEVNTLK

-775 YSFLEVL
+775 YSSLEVL

-978 EESLTKAVDTLIDL
+978 EESLTKAVDALIDL

>member
-1 MNEDETDPAYYDGI
+1 MRPIQLIMTAFG
-15 WPYKQKEVIDFDDLG
+15 PYKQKEVIDFNDLG
-30 EHRIFAISG
+30 DHRIFAISG

-74 FADDNVYTS
+74 FADDNMYTS
-83 VELTFQLKGKRYEI
+83 VELTFQLKGKRFEI

-113 HAVELYEVID
+113 HAVELYEVIG

-213 ELYFRNVFKL
+213 ELHFRNVFKL
-223 PIRDGAILETLVE
+223 PIRDGSLLETLVE

-245 VEALEQETAVYKAEV
+245 VEALEQETDVYKAEV
-260 EQLQVEQDVQ
+260 EQLQVEQEVQ

-322 QAKRLLPF
+322 EAKRLLPF
-330 EQWHEEAMQNE
+330 EQWYEEAIQNE
-341 QKAESLL
+341 QKAENLL
-348 KQIIAKKENIMNNFE
+348 KQIIAKKENITNSFE

-370 VVKNKESERE
+370 AIKNKEPERE
-380 NVKKLVQRLEEL
+380 DAKKLVQRLEEL

-404 NLQNAEIQI
+404 NLQNAEIQV

-418 SMQNLD
+418 GMHNLE
-424 RQLEEHT
+424 RQLDEHT
-431 NQKQLMTGEL
+431 NQKQLMSGEL
-441 QQLEQALEQYVDKV
+441 QQLERALEQYVDKV

-473 VWQEKQK
+473 VGQEKQK
-480 FEKEK
+480 FEQEK
-485 EAAYSKMQLAVNA
+485 EAAYNKMQMAVNA

-522 SCPVCGSTT
+522 SCPVCGSTD

-537 EQSGAIDENELN
+537 EQSNAIDEKELN
-549 GLRDKKN
+549 DLRDKKN
-556 IAEKLHVQLEEKWN
+556 VAEKLHVQLEEKWN
-570 FYHHQYE
+570 FYHLQYK
-577 QVIEEVKKRGYQSE
+577 QVIEEVKKRGYGSE
-591 ELVETYSALV
+591 ELAETYSALV
-601 QKGKQLA
+601 QKGKQLV

-621 KQIAVKIKSV
+621 KQTAVNIKSV
-631 EEKVDALQKQKREVE
+631 EEKVDALQKQQREVE

-654 DCMQLR
+654 ECMQLR

-673 LQTVQAW
+673 LQTVRAW

-687 MHELKLMED
+687 MHQLKLMED

-711 NIRIQAEQEG
+711 NIRIQAEQES
-721 ATNQFESAKL
+721 ASNQFESTKL
-731 KKEETFTR
+731 KKEETFVR

-757 AKLSDAE
+757 AKLNDAE
-764 MELIQK
+764 MEMLQK

-775 YSFLEVL
+775 YSSLEVL
-782 AKQIEELHVELKD
+782 AKQIEELHAELKD
-795 KEYMDITALGEHIK
+795 KEYMDITALGEHIT
-809 ELEINLDIIKEKRQR
+809 ELQINLDIIKEKRQR

-829 TYISDLH
+829 TYIFDLH

-978 EESLTKAVDTLIDL
+978 EESLTKAVDALIDL

>member
-1 MNEDETDPAYYDGI
+1 MRPIQLIMTAFG
-15 WPYKQKEVIDFDDLG
+15 PYKQKEVIDFNDLG
-30 EHRIFAISG
+30 DHRIFAISG

-74 FADDNVYTS
+74 FADDNMYTS

-113 HAVELYEVID
+113 HAVELYEVMG

-223 PIRDGAILETLVE
+223 PIRDGSLLETLVE

-245 VEALEQETAVYKAEV
+245 VEALEQETDVYKAEV
-260 EQLQVEQDVQ
+260 EQLQVEQEVQ

-310 IEMKETSFKRAE
+310 IEMKEISFKRAE
-322 QAKRLLPF
+322 EAKRLLPF
-330 EQWHEEAMQNE
+330 EQWYEEAIQNE
-341 QKAESLL
+341 QKAENLL
-348 KQIIAKKENIMNNFE
+348 KQIIAKKEVITNSFE

-370 VVKNKESERE
+370 AIKNKEPERE
-380 NVKKLVQRLEEL
+380 DAKKLVQRLEEL

-404 NLQNAEIQI
+404 NLQNAEIQV

-418 SMQNLD
+418 GMHNLE
-424 RQLEEHT
+424 RQLDEHT
-431 NQKQLMTGEL
+431 NQKQLMSGEL
-441 QQLEQALEQYVDKV
+441 QQLERALEQYVDKV

-480 FEKEK
+480 FEQEK
-485 EAAYSKMQLAVNA
+485 EAAYNKMQMAVNA

-522 SCPVCGSTT
+522 SCPVCGSTN

-537 EQSGAIDENELN
+537 EQSNAIDEKELN
-549 GLRDKKN
+549 DLRDKKN
-556 IAEKLHVQLEEKWN
+556 TAEKLHVQLEEKWN
-570 FYHHQYE
+570 FYHLQYE
-577 QVIEEVKKRGYQSE
+577 QVIEEVKKRGYRSE
-591 ELVETYSALV
+591 ELAETYSALV
-601 QKGKQLA
+601 QKGKQLV

-621 KQIAVKIKSV
+621 KQTAVNVKSV
-631 EEKVDALQKQKREVE
+631 EEKMDALQKQQREVE

-654 DCMQLR
+654 ECMQLR
-660 TSYEHD
+660 TSFEHD

-687 MHELKLMED
+687 MHDLKLMED

-711 NIRIQAEQEG
+711 NIRIQAEQES
-721 ATNQFESAKL
+721 ASNQFESTKL
-731 KKEETFTR
+731 KKEETFVR

-757 AKLSDAE
+757 AKLNDAE
-764 MELIQK
+764 MEILQK

-775 YSFLEVL
+775 YSSLEVL
-782 AKQIEELHVELKD
+782 AKQIEELRAELKD

-809 ELEINLDIIKEKRQR
+809 DLEINLDIIKEKRQR

-957 AYEGGISIE
+957 SYEGGISIE

-978 EESLTKAVDTLIDL
+978 EESLTKAVDALIDL

>member
-1 MNEDETDPAYYDGI
+1 MRPIQLIMTAFG
-15 WPYKQKEVIDFDDLG
+15 PYKQKEVIDFDDLG

-441 QQLEQALEQYVDKV
+441 QQLERALEQYVDKV

-702 EAYQHWQNE
+702 EAYQHLQNE

-764 MELIQK
+764 MEMIQK

-775 YSFLEVL
+775 YSSLEVL
-782 AKQIEELHVELKD
+782 AKQIEELHAELKD

-978 EESLTKAVDTLIDL
+978 EESLTKAVDALIDL

>member
-1 MNEDETDPAYYDGI
+1 MRPIQLIMTAFG
-15 WPYKQKEVIDFDDLG
+15 PYKQKEVIDFKDLG

-62 EERSDTSMLRSQ
+62 EERSDTNMLRSQ
-74 FADDNVYTS
+74 FADDDVYTS
-83 VELTFQLKGKRYEI
+83 VELTFQLKGKSYEI

-123 EEKVPAVD
+123 EEKVPCVD

-186 RYKLMRELLDQKR
+186 RYKLMREILDQKR

-223 PIRDGAILETLVE
+223 PIRDGALLEALVE

-245 VEALEQETAVYKAEV
+245 VEALEQETIWYNAEV
-260 EQLQVEQDVQ
+260 EQLHLEQNDK
-270 TKQLKDAETRFH
+270 TKQLKEAEERFH
-282 AAKSVNEKFIDLQQ
+282 AAKAVNEKFKDLEQ
-296 KNEKYNT
+296 KNEKYSI
-303 LQENRTV
+303 LQENRAV
-310 IEMKETSFKRAE
+310 IEMKEKSFKHAE

-330 EQWHEEAMQNE
+330 EQWHEEAMQYE
-341 QKAESLL
+341 QQSESLL
-348 KQIIAKKENIMNNFE
+348 KQIIAKKEHIMNSFA

-370 VVKNKESERE
+370 ALKNKASERE
-380 NVKKLVQRLEEL
+380 NAKKQVQRLEEL
-392 QPIIASLAEKQL
+392 QPIIASLAEKKL
-404 NLQNAEIQI
+404 NLQNAEIHI

-418 SMQNLD
+418 GMQKLD
-424 RQLEEHT
+424 EQLEAHKNE
-431 NQKQLMTGEL
+431 KQRMSGEL
-441 QQLEQALEQYVDKV
+441 QQLEAALEQYVAKV

-480 FEKEK
+480 YELEKES
-485 EAAYSKMQLAVNA
+485 AFHKMQQAVST

-522 SCPVCGSTT
+522 SCPVCGSMD

-537 EQSGAIDENELN
+537 EQSNAIDEKELNEL
-549 GLRDKKN
+549 REKKT

-570 FYHHQYE
+570 FYRVQYE
-577 QVIEEVKKRGYQSE
+577 QVIEEVLKRGYRSE

-608 TEVNTLK
+608 AEVNALK

-621 KQIAVKIKSV
+621 KQIAVNLKSV
-631 EEKVDALQKQKREVE
+631 EEKVEELQKQKREVE
-646 TEQHRIEM
+646 TVQHRTEM
-654 DCMQLR
+654 ECMQLR

-666 KKNIPEN
+666 KQNIPES
-673 LQTVQAW
+673 LQTVQVW

-687 MHELKLMED
+687 LQELRLMED
-696 EWKKVQ
+696 EWEKVQ

-711 NIRIQAEQEG
+711 NIRIQAEHDN
-721 ATNQFESAKL
+721 ASNQFNSAKE

-752 STYKE
+752 LTYKE
-757 AKLSDAE
+757 SKLNDAE
-764 MELIQK
+764 MDKLQQ

-775 YSFLEVL
+775 YSSLEVL
-782 AKQIEELHVELKD
+782 TKQIEELKADLKD
-795 KEYMDITALGEHIK
+795 KEYMDISSLDEQVR
-809 ELEINLDIIKEKRQR
+809 ELEISLDIIKEKRQR

-829 TYISDLH
+829 SYITDLH
-836 ENIRR
+836 ENIKR

-854 ELVDLYEVMKGDNES
+854 ELVDLYEVMKGDNDS

-978 EESLTKAVDTLIDL
+978 EESLTKAVDALIDL

>member
-1 MNEDETDPAYYDGI
+1 MRPIQLIMTAFG
-15 WPYKQKEVIDFDDLG
+15 PYKQKEVIDFKDLG

-62 EERSDTSMLRSQ
+62 EERSDTNMLRSQ
-74 FADDNVYTS
+74 FADDDVYTS
-83 VELTFQLKGKRYEI
+83 VELTFQLKGKSYEI

-123 EEKVPAVD
+123 EEKVPCVD

-186 RYKLMRELLDQKR
+186 RYKLMREILDQKR

-223 PIRDGAILETLVE
+223 PIRDGALLEALVE

-245 VEALEQETAVYKAEV
+245 VEALEQETIWYNAEV
-260 EQLQVEQDVQ
+260 EQLHLEQNDK
-270 TKQLKDAETRFH
+270 TKQLKEAEERFH
-282 AAKSVNEKFIDLQQ
+282 AAKAVNEKFKDLEQ
-296 KNEKYNT
+296 KNEKYSI
-303 LQENRTV
+303 LQENRAV
-310 IEMKETSFKRAE
+310 IEMKEKSFKHAE

-330 EQWHEEAMQNE
+330 EQWHEEAMQYE
-341 QKAESLL
+341 QQSESLL
-348 KQIIAKKENIMNNFE
+348 KQIIAKKEHIMNSFA

-370 VVKNKESERE
+370 ALKNKASERE
-380 NVKKLVQRLEEL
+380 NAKKQVQRLEEL
-392 QPIIASLAEKQL
+392 QPIIASLAEKKL
-404 NLQNAEIQI
+404 NLQNAEIHI

-418 SMQNLD
+418 GMQKLD
-424 RQLEEHT
+424 EQLEAHKNE
-431 NQKQLMTGEL
+431 KQRMSGEL
-441 QQLEQALEQYVDKV
+441 QQLEAALEQYVAKV
-455 EELTNMREDAKV
+455 EELTHMREDAKV

-480 FEKEK
+480 YELEKES
-485 EAAYSKMQLAVNA
+485 AFHKMQQAVST

-522 SCPVCGSTT
+522 SCPVCGSMD

-537 EQSGAIDENELN
+537 EQSNAIDEKELNEL
-549 GLRDKKN
+549 REKKN

-570 FYHHQYE
+570 FYRVQYE
-577 QVIEEVKKRGYQSE
+577 QVIEEVLKRGYRSE

-608 TEVNTLK
+608 AEVNALK

-621 KQIAVKIKSV
+621 KQIAVNIKSV
-631 EEKVDALQKQKREVE
+631 EEKVEELQKQKREVE
-646 TEQHRIEM
+646 TVQHRTEM
-654 DCMQLR
+654 ECMQLR

-666 KKNIPEN
+666 KQNIPES

-687 MHELKLMED
+687 LQELRLMED
-696 EWKKVQ
+696 EWEKVQ

-711 NIRIQAEQEG
+711 NIRIQAEHDN
-721 ATNQFESAKL
+721 ASNQFNSAKE

-752 STYKE
+752 LTYKE
-757 AKLSDAE
+757 SKLNDAE
-764 MELIQK
+764 MDKLQQ

-775 YSFLEVL
+775 YSSLEVL
-782 AKQIEELHVELKD
+782 TKQIDELKADLKD
-795 KEYMDITALGEHIK
+795 KEYMDISSLDEQVR
-809 ELEINLDIIKEKRQR
+809 ELEISLDIIKEKRQR

-829 TYISDLH
+829 SYITDLH
-836 ENIRR
+836 ENIKR

-854 ELVDLYEVMKGDNES
+854 ELVDLYEVMKGDNDS

-978 EESLTKAVDTLIDL
+978 EESLTKAVDALIDL

>member
-1 MNEDETDPAYYDGI
+1 MTAFG
-15 WPYKQKEVIDFDDLG
+15 PYKQKEVIDFDDLG

-223 PIRDGAILETLVE
+223 PIRDGALLETLVE

-245 VEALEQETAVYKAEV
+245 VEALEQETAVYKVEV

-270 TKQLKDAETRFH
+270 TKQLKDAETLFH

-310 IEMKETSFKRAE
+310 IEMKETFFKRAE

-363 LAQEKYE
+363 LAQKKYE
-370 VVKNKESERE
+370 VVKNKEPERE
-380 NVKKLVQRLEEL
+380 NAKKLVQRLEEL

-404 NLQNAEIQI
+404 NLQNAEMQI

-431 NQKQLMTGEL
+431 NQKQLMSGEL

-480 FEKEK
+480 FEQEK
-485 EAAYSKMQLAVNA
+485 EVAYSKMQLAVNA

-522 SCPVCGSTT
+522 SCPVCGSTN

-549 GLRDKKN
+549 DLRDKKN
-556 IAEKLHVQLEEKWN
+556 IAEKLHVQIEEKWN
-570 FYHHQYE
+570 FYHLQYE
-577 QVIEEVKKRGYQSE
+577 QVIEEVKKRAYHSE

-621 KQIAVKIKSV
+621 KQTAVKIKSV

-666 KKNIPEN
+666 KKSIPEN

-687 MHELKLMED
+687 MHELRLMED

-764 MELIQK
+764 MEMIQK

-775 YSFLEVL
+775 YSSLEVL
-782 AKQIEELHVELKD
+782 AKQIEELHAELKD

-978 EESLTKAVDTLIDL
+978 EESLTKAVDALIDL

>member
-1 MNEDETDPAYYDGI
+1 MRPIQLIMTAFG
-15 WPYKQKEVIDFDDLG
+15 PYKQKEVIDFDDLG

-113 HAVELYEVID
+113 HGVELYEVID
-123 EEKVPAVD
+123 EEKIPAVD

-223 PIRDGAILETLVE
+223 PIRDGALLETLAE

-303 LQENRTV
+303 LQENRSV
-310 IEMKETSFKRAE
+310 IEMKEISFKRAE

-330 EQWHEEAMQNE
+330 EQWHEEAMENE

-370 VVKNKESERE
+370 AVKNKEPERE
-380 NVKKLVQRLEEL
+380 NAKKLVQRLEEL

-404 NLQNAEIQI
+404 NLQNAEIQL

-431 NQKQLMTGEL
+431 NQKQLMSGEL
-441 QQLEQALEQYVDKV
+441 QQLERALERYVDKV

-480 FEKEK
+480 FEQEK
-485 EAAYSKMQLAVNA
+485 ETAFTKMQETVRA

-522 SCPVCGSTT
+522 SCPVCGSTN
-531 HPKKAT
+531 HPKKAS
-537 EQSGAIDENELN
+537 EQSDAINEKELN
-549 GLRDKKN
+549 DLRDKKN
-556 IAEKLHVQLEEKWN
+556 IAEKLHVQVEEKWN
-570 FYHHQYE
+570 FYHLQYE

-621 KQIAVKIKSV
+621 KQTAVKIKSI
-631 EEKVDALQKQKREVE
+631 EEKVDALQKQKHEVE

-721 ATNQFESAKL
+721 ASNQFESAKL

-739 FMKELEQSGFTDQ
+739 FMKELEQSGFTNQ
-752 STYKE
+752 ITYKE

-764 MELIQK
+764 MDMLQK

-775 YSFLEVL
+775 YSSLEVL
-782 AKQIEELHVELKD
+782 AKQIEELHAELKD

-978 EESLTKAVDTLIDL
+978 EESLTKAVDALIDL

>member
-1 MNEDETDPAYYDGI
+1 MRPIQLIMTAFG
-15 WPYKQKEVIDFDDLG
+15 PYKQKEVIDFKDLG

-62 EERSDTSMLRSQ
+62 EERSDTNMLRSQ
-74 FADDNVYTS
+74 FADDDVYTS
-83 VELTFQLKGKRYEI
+83 VELTFQLKGKSYEI

-123 EEKVPAVD
+123 EEKVPCVD

-186 RYKLMRELLDQKR
+186 RYKLMREILDQKR

-223 PIRDGAILETLVE
+223 PIRDGALLETLVE

-245 VEALEQETAVYKAEV
+245 VEALEQETIWYNAEV
-260 EQLQVEQDVQ
+260 EQLHLEQNDK
-270 TKQLKDAETRFH
+270 TKQLKEAEARFH
-282 AAKSVNEKFIDLQQ
+282 AAKAVNEKFKDLEQ
-296 KNEKYNT
+296 KNEKYSI
-303 LQENRTV
+303 LQENRAV
-310 IEMKETSFKRAE
+310 IEMKEKSFKHAE

-330 EQWHEEAMQNE
+330 EQWHEEAMQYE
-341 QKAESLL
+341 QQSESLL
-348 KQIIAKKENIMNNFE
+348 KQIIAKKEHIMNSFA

-370 VVKNKESERE
+370 ALKNKASERE
-380 NVKKLVQRLEEL
+380 NAKKQVQRLEEL
-392 QPIIASLAEKQL
+392 QPIIASLAEKKL
-404 NLQNAEIQI
+404 NLQNAEIHI

-418 SMQNLD
+418 GMQKLD
-424 RQLEEHT
+424 EQLEAHKNE
-431 NQKQLMTGEL
+431 KQRMSGEL
-441 QQLEQALEQYVDKV
+441 QQLEAALEQYVAKV

-480 FEKEK
+480 YELEKES
-485 EAAYSKMQLAVNA
+485 AFHKMQQAVST
-498 YENMERR
+498 YENMECR

-522 SCPVCGSTT
+522 SCPVCGSMD

-537 EQSGAIDENELN
+537 EQSNAIDEKELNEL
-549 GLRDKKN
+549 REKKT

-570 FYHHQYE
+570 FYRVQYE
-577 QVIEEVKKRGYQSE
+577 QVIEEVLKRGYRSE

-608 TEVNTLK
+608 AEVNELK

-621 KQIAVKIKSV
+621 KQIAVNIKSV
-631 EEKVDALQKQKREVE
+631 EEKVEELQKQKREVE
-646 TEQHRIEM
+646 TVQHRTEM
-654 DCMQLR
+654 ESMQLR

-666 KKNIPEN
+666 KQNIPES

-687 MHELKLMED
+687 LQELRLMED
-696 EWKKVQ
+696 EWEKVQ

-711 NIRIQAEQEG
+711 NIRIQAEHDN
-721 ATNQFESAKL
+721 ASNQFNSAKE

-752 STYKE
+752 LKYKE
-757 AKLSDAE
+757 SKLNDAE
-764 MELIQK
+764 MDKLQQ

-775 YSFLEVL
+775 YSSLEVL
-782 AKQIEELHVELKD
+782 TKQIEELKADLKD
-795 KEYMDITALGEHIK
+795 KEYMDISSLDEQVK
-809 ELEINLDIIKEKRQR
+809 ELEISLDIIKEKRQR

-829 TYISDLH
+829 SYITDLH
-836 ENIRR
+836 ENIKR

-854 ELVDLYEVMKGDNES
+854 ELVDLYEVMKGDNDS

-978 EESLTKAVDTLIDL
+978 EESLTKAVDALIDL

>member
-1 MNEDETDPAYYDGI
+1 MRPIQLIMTAFG
-15 WPYKQKEVIDFDDLG
+15 PYKQKEVIDFDDLG

-223 PIRDGAILETLVE
+223 PIRDGALLETLVE

-245 VEALEQETAVYKAEV
+245 VEALEQEIAVYKAEV

-322 QAKRLLPF
+322 QAKRLIPF

-341 QKAESLL
+341 QKVESLL
-348 KQIIAKKENIMNNFE
+348 KQIIAKKENITKSFE
-363 LAQEKYE
+363 LTQEKYE
-370 VVKNKESERE
+370 EVKNKEPERE
-380 NVKKLVQRLEEL
+380 NAKKLVQRLEEL
-392 QPIIASLAEKQL
+392 QLIIASLAEKQL

-424 RQLEEHT
+424 QQLEEHT
-431 NQKQLMTGEL
+431 DQKQLMSSEL
-441 QQLEQALEQYVDKV
+441 QQLERALEQYVDKV

-485 EAAYSKMQLAVNA
+485 ETAFTKMQEAVHA

-516 HLHDGE
+516 HLHDGQ
-522 SCPVCGSTT
+522 SCPVCGSTN

-537 EQSGAIDENELN
+537 EQSDAIDEKELN
-549 GLRDKKN
+549 DLRDKKN
-556 IAEKLHVQLEEKWN
+556 IAEKLHVQVEEKWN

-687 MHELKLMED
+687 MHELRLMED

-721 ATNQFESAKL
+721 ASTQFESAKS

-739 FMKELEQSGFTDQ
+739 FMKELEQSGFTNQ

-764 MELIQK
+764 MEMIQK

-775 YSFLEVL
+775 YSSLEVL
-782 AKQIEELHVELKD
+782 AKQIEELQGELKD

-809 ELEINLDIIKEKRQR
+809 DLEINLDIIKEKRQR
-824 AQNAV
+824 AQSAV
-829 TYISDLH
+829 AYISDLH

-978 EESLTKAVDTLIDL
+978 EESLTKAVDALIDL

>member
-1 MNEDETDPAYYDGI
+1 MTAFG
-15 WPYKQKEVIDFDDLG
+15 PYKQQEVIDFNDLG
-30 EHRIFAISG
+30 DHRIFAISG

-83 VELTFQLKGKRYEI
+83 VELTFQLKGKQYEI

-107 NKTITG
+107 NKTVTG
-113 HAVELYEVID
+113 HAVELYEVIGD
-123 EEKVPAVD
+123 EKIPCVD

-223 PIRDGAILETLVE
+223 PVRDGSLLETLVQ

-245 VEALEQETAVYKAEV
+245 VEALEQETGCYEAEV
-260 EQLQVEQDVQ
+260 EQLQTQQ
-270 TKQLKDAETRFH
+270 IGQAQQLKEVEVRFH
-282 AAKSVNEKFIDLQQ
+282 AAKSVNEKFKDLEQKQEQQ
-296 KNEKYNT
+296 EALQANREQIEIEEK
-303 LQENRTV
+303 R
-310 IEMKETSFKRAE
+310 FKLAE
-322 QAKRLLPF
+322 QAKRLVPF
-330 EQWHEEAMQNE
+330 EQWYEEAMQSE
-341 QKAESLL
+341 QNAEQLL
-348 KQIIAKKENIMNNFE
+348 KQIFAKKEKTVESFR

-370 VVKNKESERE
+370 ELKGKESVRE
-380 NVKKLVQRLEEL
+380 EAKKDVQRLEEL
-392 QPIIASLAEKQL
+392 ESIIASLAEKKS
-404 NLQNAEIQI
+404 NLQKVEIQRE
-413 GKLKE
+413 KLNEGIHKFE
-418 SMQNLD
+418 H
-424 RQLEEHT
+424 QLEGQT
-431 NQKQLMTGEL
+431 SQKQQVAGEL
-441 QQLEQALEQYVDKV
+441 QQLEAALEQYVTKV
-455 EELTNMREDAKV
+455 EELTNMREDAKI

-473 VWQEKQK
+473 VWNEKQK
-480 FEKEK
+480 YEKEK
-485 EAAYSKMQLAVNA
+485 ESSSQKVEIVVKA
-498 YENMERR
+498 YEEMEQL
-505 WLSEQAGILAL
+505 WLNEQAGMLAQ

-531 HPKKAT
+531 HPNKAT
-537 EQSGAIDENELN
+537 ERGDSIDEQQLNEL
-549 GLRDKKN
+549 REKKTV
-556 IAEKLHVQLEEKWN
+556 AEKLHMQVAEKWN
-570 FYHHQYE
+570 FYRAQYE
-577 QVIEEVKKRGYQSE
+577 QVIEEVANRGYRSE
-591 ELVETYSALV
+591 ELAETYRTLV
-601 QKGKQLA
+601 QKGKQLVA
-608 TEVNTLK
+608 EVNALK
-615 ASEETR
+615 ESEEKR
-621 KQIAVKIKSV
+621 KQLASSLKGFEQQV
-631 EEKVDALQKQKREVE
+631 EELQKQKHEAEAMLHR
-646 TEQHRIEM
+646 TELECIE
-654 DCMQLR
+654 LR

-666 KKNIPEN
+666 QQKIPES
-673 LQTVQAW
+673 LQTLEAW
-680 KVQFDQA
+680 KKQFQHA
-687 MHELKLMED
+687 VSTLRFMED

-702 EAYQHWQNE
+702 EVYQHWQNE
-711 NIRIQAEQEG
+711 NIRVQAEHDGVVKQVTQTKE
-721 ATNQFESAKL
+721 
-731 KKEETFTR
+731 KKEETLLR
-739 FMKELEQSGFTDQ
+739 FMTELQQGGFINQQAYT
-752 STYKE
+752 E
-757 AKLSDAE
+757 AKLTDVE
-764 MELIQK
+764 IKHLQEHIK
-770 EIQSY
+770 EY
-775 YSFLEVL
+775 YSSLEVV
-782 AKQIEELHVELKD
+782 AKQIEELTNELAG
-795 KEYMDITALGEHIK
+795 KEWTDITVLEEQMK
-809 ELEINLDIIKEKRQR
+809 ELEIQLDITKEKRQR

-829 TYISDLH
+829 AYISDLH
-836 ENIRR
+836 DNIKR

-978 EESLTKAVDTLIDL
+978 EESLTKAVDALIDL

>member
-1 MNEDETDPAYYDGI
+1 MRPIQLIMTAFG
-15 WPYKQKEVIDFDDLG
+15 PYKQKEVIDFDDLG

-223 PIRDGAILETLVE
+223 PIRDGALLETLVE

-245 VEALEQETAVYKAEV
+245 VEALEQETAAYKAEV
-260 EQLQVEQDVQ
+260 EKLQVEQDVQ

-282 AAKSVNEKFIDLQQ
+282 AAKSVNEKFTDLQK
-296 KNEKYNT
+296 KNERYNT

-310 IEMKETSFKRAE
+310 IEMKEKSFKRAE
-322 QAKRLLPF
+322 QAKRLVPF
-330 EQWHEEAMQNE
+330 EQWYEEAMQNE
-341 QKAESLL
+341 QKIESLL
-348 KQIIAKKENIMNNFE
+348 KQIIVKKDNITNSFE

-370 VVKNKESERE
+370 TVKNKEPERE
-380 NVKKLVQRLEEL
+380 DAKKLVQRLEEL

-404 NLQNAEIQI
+404 NLQNAEIQL

-431 NQKQLMTGEL
+431 NQKQLMSSEL
-441 QQLEQALEQYVDKV
+441 QQLERALEQYVAKV

-480 FEKEK
+480 FEQEK
-485 EAAYSKMQLAVNA
+485 VAAYNKMQLAVKA

-522 SCPVCGSTT
+522 SCPVCGSTN

-537 EQSGAIDENELN
+537 EQSDAIDEKELN
-549 GLRDKKN
+549 DLRDKKN
-556 IAEKLHVQLEEKWN
+556 VAEKLHFQLEEKWN
-570 FYHHQYE
+570 FYQLQYE
-577 QVIEEVKKRGYQSE
+577 QVIEEVKKRGYRSE
-591 ELVETYSALV
+591 ELAETYSALV
-601 QKGKQLA
+601 QKGKQLV

-615 ASEETR
+615 ANEETR
-621 KQIAVKIKSV
+621 KQTAVDIKGV

-646 TEQHRIEM
+646 TEQHRTEM
-654 DCMQLR
+654 ECMQLR

-666 KKNIPEN
+666 KKNIPES

-687 MHELKLMED
+687 MQQLRLMED

-721 ATNQFESAKL
+721 ASNQFESAKL

-764 MELIQK
+764 MEMIQK

-775 YSFLEVL
+775 YSSLEVL
-782 AKQIEELHVELKD
+782 AKQIEELHAELKD
-795 KEYMDITALGEHIK
+795 KEYMDITALGEHIT
-809 ELEINLDIIKEKRQR
+809 ELHINLDIIKEKRQR

-978 EESLTKAVDTLIDL
+978 EESLTKAVDALIDL

>member
-1 MNEDETDPAYYDGI
+1 MRPIQLIMTAFG
-15 WPYKQKEVIDFDDLG
+15 PYKQKEVIDFDDLG

-123 EEKVPAVD
+123 EEKIPAVD

-223 PIRDGAILETLVE
+223 PIRDGALLETLAE

-303 LQENRTV
+303 LQENRSV
-310 IEMKETSFKRAE
+310 IEMKEISFKRAE

-330 EQWHEEAMQNE
+330 EQWHEEAMGNE

-370 VVKNKESERE
+370 AIKNKEPERE
-380 NVKKLVQRLEEL
+380 NAKKLVQRLEEL

-404 NLQNAEIQI
+404 NLQNAEIQL

-431 NQKQLMTGEL
+431 NQKQLMSGEL
-441 QQLEQALEQYVDKV
+441 QQLERALERYVDKV

-480 FEKEK
+480 FEQEK
-485 EAAYSKMQLAVNA
+485 ETAFTKMQETVRA

-522 SCPVCGSTT
+522 SCPVCGSTN
-531 HPKKAT
+531 HPKKAS
-537 EQSGAIDENELN
+537 EQSDAINEKELN
-549 GLRDKKN
+549 DLRDKKN
-556 IAEKLHVQLEEKWN
+556 IAEKLHVQVEEKWN
-570 FYHHQYE
+570 FYHLQYE

-621 KQIAVKIKSV
+621 KQTAVKIKSI
-631 EEKVDALQKQKREVE
+631 EEKVDALQKQKHEVE

-721 ATNQFESAKL
+721 ASNQFESAKL

-739 FMKELEQSGFTDQ
+739 FMKELEQSGFTNQ
-752 STYKE
+752 ITYKE

-764 MELIQK
+764 MDMLQK

-775 YSFLEVL
+775 YSSLEVL
-782 AKQIEELHVELKD
+782 AKQIEELHAELKD

-978 EESLTKAVDTLIDL
+978 EESLTKAVDALIDL